1 MQMQKITPCLWFD
14 DQAEEAAKFYTAI
27 FHNSKITSITHY
39 GEAGQEVHGRPAGTV
54 MAVAFELAGQAFTA
68 LNGGPMFTFNEAIS
82 FQVSCETQ
90 KEVDYYWEK
99 LAEGGETKA
108 QQCGWLKD
116 KYGASW
122 QVIPNVLLEMLTD
135 PDAEKSQRVM
145 KSMLQMKKLDIA
157 ELQQAYNG

>member
-27 FHNSKITSITHY
+27 FHNSKITSITRY

-90 KEVDYYWEK
+90 EEVDYYWEK

-157 ELQQAYNG
+157 ELQRAYNG